1 MFQCFV
7 HAWNHFQPLLTTL
20 AVAYFDRG
28 SYVSLAVSAHL
39 AIIPSILLAGKQ
51 ASKQTNKQTNK
62 QTSKQANKQ
71 TSKQANK
78 QTSKQANKQASKQ
91 ANKQTNK
98 QTSKQANKQTS
109 KQANKQTSKQ
119 ANKQTSK
126 QASKQASNQAN
137 KQTNKHTY
145 NENHQRYQTFLT
157 KLPSS
162 RPTKR
167 SKPPLFAMSA
177 VCRQHTRARR
187 EPDPPALPGRFWRSD
202 KPPVRRIDLAS
213 RLPSHGSQWWWG
225 DENAI
230 TERTAQIL
238 ELRITILNLL
248 VLTISKWSSKA
259 IFELKA
265 CLIWCQPPPSLV
277 FHCNLG
283 EVCSTKI

>member
-7 HAWNHFQPLLTTL
+7 HAWNHFQPLLTKL

-39 AIIPSILLAGKQ
+39 ATIPSILLAGKQ
-51 ASKQTNKQTNK
+51 ASKQTSKQASKQTNKQTNK
-62 QTSKQANKQ
+62 QASKQTNKQ
-71 TSKQANK
+71 ASKQ
-78 QTSKQANKQASKQ
+78 TNKQASKQ

-98 QTSKQANKQTS
+98 QTSKQAS
-109 KQANKQTSKQ
+109 
-119 ANKQTSK
+119 
-126 QASKQASNQAN
+126 

-213 RLPSHGSQWWWG
+213 RLPSHGSQ
-225 DENAI
+225 
-230 TERTAQIL
+230 
-238 ELRITILNLL
+238 
-248 VLTISKWSSKA
+248 
-259 IFELKA
+259 
-265 CLIWCQPPPSLV
+265 
-277 FHCNLG
+277 
-283 EVCSTKI
+283 